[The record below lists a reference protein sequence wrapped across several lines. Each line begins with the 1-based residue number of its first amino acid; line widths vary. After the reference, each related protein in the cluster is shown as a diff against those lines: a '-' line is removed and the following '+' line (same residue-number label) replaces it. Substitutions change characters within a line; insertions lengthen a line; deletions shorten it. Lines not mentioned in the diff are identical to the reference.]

1 LVGHGIKSYNPKRRA
16 TLLMKRILGSTIL
29 VMLGVTGALSAA
41 VPEVNGA
48 GAVNAL
54 ALLGGALLLVKT
66 RRKK

>member
-1 LVGHGIKSYNPKRRA
+1 
-16 TLLMKRILGSTIL
+16 MKRILGSTIL